1 MSGTRLPGDSEA
13 NDRHKSD
20 LRAETRL
27 SGDLAARFEQFMES
41 HDAQKSEVL
50 REALDEFLPS
60 SANSEYVLPRNPE
73 LKDAYLALAG
83 EDEKRVMPVSKAES
97 ILSQQ
102 THPNEPLE
110 LIREDVIAELDGSG
124 LLAVKGGRVAVAPLT
139 PRDEVTPQDGDRNE

>member
-13 NDRHKSD
+13 KDRHKSD

-27 SGDLAARFEQFMES
+27 SGDLGARFEEFMYA
-41 HDAQKSEVL
+41 HDASKSEVL

-60 SANSEYVLPRNPE
+60 LANSEYVLPCDPD

-83 EDEKRVMPVSKAES
+83 TDDKRVMPVSKAES

-102 THPNEPLE
+102 THPNEPKE
-110 LIREDVIAELDGSG
+110 LIREDVLKPLDGTG
-124 LLAVKGGRVAVAPLT
+124 LLNVVGGRVAVAP
-139 PRDEVTPQDGDRNE
+139 